1 MVTTSHELKQL
12 RHRFVEDTD
21 APISVLESPFFEER
35 IELFEKDFGTKT
47 AYENY
52 FKHIETTYNGN
63 INLFLE
69 DYHSLRDKIIDTVSQ
84 SESFKQFNCDKKI
97 DDAIRNNKP
106 SVGNIN
112 LYTNEQVNSIFISI
126 DMKKANFQALKIYNP
141 LIVDNA
147 ATYEEFIGK
156 YTDFDLAKKSKRTR
170 QIIFGR
176 LNPKRT
182 MNYEKF
188 LMCELENQL
197 TSQPF
202 LEDFELFSINSD
214 EILYKAKKGA
224 VIDNIMHVCETLCH
238 FIKQISI
245 LDIRVE
251 AFTLRNY
258 TFRIHD
264 SKKSQT
270 VYIKYYF
277 DGRKAYKCANL
288 IYFTQTYKLIN
299 GIEITDNDLVFYNDN
314 TELAKFLCPLEIDN
328 NRQ

>member
-1 MVTTSHELKQL
+1 
-12 RHRFVEDTD
+12 
-21 APISVLESPFFEER
+21 
-35 IELFEKDFGTKT
+35 
-47 AYENY
+47 
-52 FKHIETTYNGN
+52 
-63 INLFLE
+63 
-69 DYHSLRDKIIDTVSQ
+69 
-84 SESFKQFNCDKKI
+84 
-97 DDAIRNNKP
+97 
-106 SVGNIN
+106 
-112 LYTNEQVNSIFISI
+112 
-126 DMKKANFQALKIYNP
+126 
-141 LIVDNA
+141 
-147 ATYEEFIGK
+147 
-156 YTDFDLAKKSKRTR
+156 
-170 QIIFGR
+170 
-176 LNPKRT
+176 

-188 LMCELENQL
+188 LMCELEKQL

-258 TFRIHD
+258 TFRIHN

-270 VYIKYYF
+270 VYIKHYF

-288 IYFTQTYKLIN
+288 TYFTQTYKLIN

-328 NRQ
+328 NSK